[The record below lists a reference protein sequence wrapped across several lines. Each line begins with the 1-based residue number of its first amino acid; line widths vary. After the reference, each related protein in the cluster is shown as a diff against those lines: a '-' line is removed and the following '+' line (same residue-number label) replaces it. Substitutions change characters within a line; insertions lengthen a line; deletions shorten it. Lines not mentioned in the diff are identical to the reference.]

1 MPREVYEMYLDLEEK
16 WSIDKLTLR
25 LKDRINEHLRFNTI
39 TRDNMLKQVDIIAA
53 QSRTSDI
60 QQQATQAA
68 QK

>member
-16 WSIDKLTLR
+16 WSIDKLTIR

-60 QQQATQAA
+60 
-68 QK
+68 